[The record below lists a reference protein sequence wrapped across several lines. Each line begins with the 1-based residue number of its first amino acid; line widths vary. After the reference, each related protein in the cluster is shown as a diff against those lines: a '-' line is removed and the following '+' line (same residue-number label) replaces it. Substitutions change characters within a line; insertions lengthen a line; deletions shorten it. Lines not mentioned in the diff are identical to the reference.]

1 MMGYP
6 ESWLDEEGLSEAA
19 FLFLRDLV
27 VVYQTRT
34 ELLSFMNI
42 APGFIDHSGLPE
54 LVKMEVKNWVLRTA
68 AIELSN
74 DNKKLKQ
81 QLWAAQH
88 PPVAPKVLKD
98 EERFK
103 RFEDELFE
111 LLKEHSVKIEAD
123 YDGRITVIHKEFKE
137 STTSDDLYIDNGL
150 EITEEEK
157 RQREHEVNN
166 SVFYNL

>member
-1 MMGYP
+1 MGYP
-6 ESWLDEEGLSEAA
+6 ESWLDEEELSEAA

-27 VVYQTRT
+27 VVYQTKS

-42 APGFIDHSGLPE
+42 APGFIDHSGLTQ

-81 QLWAAQH
+81 QLHDARF
-88 PPVAPKVLKD
+88 PPAPPKD

-103 RFEDELFE
+103 RFENELFE
-111 LLKEHSVKIEAD
+111 LLKKHSVGIDAD
-123 YDGRITVIHKEFKE
+123 YDGRITVIHKEYKE
-137 STTSDDLYIDNGL
+137 STTSDDLYLENGL
-150 EITEEEK
+150 EITEEKK
-157 RQREHEVNN
+157 RMRERDINN
-166 SVFYNL
+166 CVFYSGV